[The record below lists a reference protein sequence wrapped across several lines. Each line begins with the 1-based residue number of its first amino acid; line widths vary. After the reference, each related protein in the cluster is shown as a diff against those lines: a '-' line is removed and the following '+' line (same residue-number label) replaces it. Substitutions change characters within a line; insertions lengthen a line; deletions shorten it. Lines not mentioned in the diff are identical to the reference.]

1 MSDPNTHAV
10 LVARFNLRPEAEVA
24 RGFLEEAGVSSV
36 LQVDD
41 GGGAF
46 GAPLSY
52 SINSFAGLLVL
63 ETDADQARQVLS
75 DAGFT
80 VIDGDGKE
88 QQPPPQ

>member
-1 MSDPNTHAV
+1 MSPSHDHAV

-24 RGFLEEAGVSSV
+24 RGFLEEAGISSV

-46 GAPLSY
+46 GVPLSF
-52 SINSFAGLLVL
+52 SLDSFAGLLVL
-63 ETDADQARQVLS
+63 EEDADEARRVLL

-80 VIDGDGKE
+80 VQSDEGEEIE
-88 QQPPPQ
+88 PEE

>member
-46 GAPLSY
+46 GAPLTF

-63 ETDADQARQVLS
+63 EEDADQARQVLS

-80 VIDGDGKE
+80 VLDEEGGE
-88 QQPPPQ
+88 RSP